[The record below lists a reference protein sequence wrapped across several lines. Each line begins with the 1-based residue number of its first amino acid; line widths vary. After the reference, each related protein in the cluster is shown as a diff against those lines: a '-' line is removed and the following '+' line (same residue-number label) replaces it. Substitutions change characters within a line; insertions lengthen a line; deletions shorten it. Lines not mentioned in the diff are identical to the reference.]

1 LLLPTVLFYAIFLF
15 LFSIAPGGLS
25 LSFST
30 TIFSKFSNI
39 SSRNVPRGIKG
50 KCYDSQPSGS
60 NKKKN
65 TENRKQMAVYKKK
78 KRGFFGAFFHYQSK
92 YIKRRKSGSRN
103 EYKKTEFYPHIF
115 LFFIFLMEMLTFYE
129 LLLCLVATTTTE
141 RERKKTAIYKQNR
154 GKKLKEVK
162 RTFCVFLLFCFLPV
176 FISFSTWGDIFL
188 LTT

>member
-60 NKKKN
+60 NKKKIQK
-65 TENRKQMAVYKKK
+65 TENKW
-78 KRGFFGAFFHYQSK
+78 QS
-92 YIKRRKSGSRN
+92 IKRRSADFLG
-103 EYKKTEFYPHIF
+103 
-115 LFFIFLMEMLTFYE
+115 LFFI
-129 LLLCLVATTTTE
+129 
-141 RERKKTAIYKQNR
+141 INQN
-154 GKKLKEVK
+154 
-162 RTFCVFLLFCFLPV
+162 T
-176 FISFSTWGDIFL
+176 
-188 LTT
+188 